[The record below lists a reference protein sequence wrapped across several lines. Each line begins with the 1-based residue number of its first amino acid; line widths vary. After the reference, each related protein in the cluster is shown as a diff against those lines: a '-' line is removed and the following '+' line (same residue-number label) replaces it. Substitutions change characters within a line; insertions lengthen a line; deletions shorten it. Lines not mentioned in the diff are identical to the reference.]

1 MKKILIA
8 LCAVATLASCTKNE
22 VLSYDKEAIGFE
34 NAFVDNSTRSVDDPS
49 YTNSR
54 LFPDFQVYGYVAG
67 EPDVASVPVFGADGV
82 TVTGSGTGDSANWTY
97 VDDDVVAQ
105 YWIAGAIYNFSA
117 VAPVTDGGW
126 TKTAAD
132 KDATTLSFTN
142 DGVTDLLYAQN
153 PVYTAK
159 TDGTKNGAVGF
170 TFRHVLSKVKFSF
183 ENKYAA
189 TNSSI
194 RVKNIQIT
202 DAYETGNVV
211 LKAATH
217 ATPTVW
223 SDQAVDANFVLDFGM
238 ATDDQ
243 ATTATKENDE
253 VAFKNGQTYESQK
266 ELFMI
271 PGAGATSYTVGS
283 TSMKGYTVQFTVEL
297 LVNSQEITQYTHTIY
312 TSFVPEPGKAYDLV
326 ATINATNI
334 DPTTSQEA
342 IEFTVTTITD
352 WDNDHD
358 GKEGTDGTDTEDN
371 QTDTTI

>member
-22 VLSYDKEAIGFE
+22 VLSYDQEAIGFD
-34 NAFVDNSTRSVDDPS
+34 NAFVDNSTRSVVDHS
-49 YTNSR
+49 YSTSNMFSS
-54 LFPDFQVYGYVAG
+54 FQVYGFVAG
-67 EPDVASVPVFGADGV
+67 QQDAASVPVFGAAGV
-82 TVTGSGTGDSANWTY
+82 TVTGSGTGNNANWTY
-97 VDDDVVAQ
+97 DDNFVQ

-117 VAPVTDGGW
+117 VAPVTNAW

-159 TDGTKNGAVGF
+159 AAENDTVAF

-183 ENKYAA
+183 VNGYNA

-202 DAYETGNVV
+202 DAYTQGIVELN
-211 LKAATH
+211 ATTSNW
-217 ATPTVW
+217 TPVESSNNLTL
-223 SDQAVDANFVLDFGM
+223 NFGM

-243 ATTATKENDE
+243 DTDAKENAE
-253 VAFKNGQTYESQK
+253 VDFTYGQTYESQN

-271 PGAGATSYTVGS
+271 PGAGQDVTVENADATTTTHPKVYTV
-283 TSMKGYTVQFTVEL
+283 KFTVEL
-297 LVNSQEITQYTHTIY
+297 LVNGAVIKTYPHTIY
-312 TSFVPEPGKAYDLV
+312 TSFVPQPGKAYDLK
-326 ATINATNI
+326 AEIKPENI
-334 DPTTSQEA
+334 DPSTEQEE
-342 IEFTVTTITD
+342 IQFTVTTITD

-358 GKEGTDGTDTEDN
+358 GEEGTNGTDTEDN
-371 QTDTTI
+371 QVDTTI

>member
-22 VLSYDKEAIGFE
+22 VLSYDQEAIGFD

-54 LFPDFQVYGYVAG
+54 LFPNFQVYGYV
-67 EPDVASVPVFGADGV
+67 EGAPLFNTDNSGV
-82 TVTGSGTGDSANWTY
+82 TVTGSGTNWTY
-97 VDDDVVAQ
+97 VDDDVLVQ
-105 YWIAGAIYNFSA
+105 YWIAGAKYNFSA
-117 VAPVTDGGW
+117 VAPVTNAW
-126 TKTAAD
+126 TKTAAN

-153 PVYTAK
+153 AEYTAK

-194 RVKNIQIT
+194 RVKDIKIT
-202 DAYETGNVV
+202 DAYKTGNVV
-211 LKAATH
+211 LKAATD
-217 ATPTVW
+217 ATPTKW
-223 SDQAVDANFVLDFGM
+223 SDQAVNVDATNPFILNFGM

-243 ATTATKENDE
+243 ATTDVKENAV
-253 VAFKNGQTYESQK
+253 VAFTNGQTYESQK

-283 TSMKGYTVQFTVEL
+283 TQMNGYTVQFTVEL
-297 LVNSQEITQYTHTIY
+297 LVNGTVIKEYTHTIY
-312 TSFVPEPGKAYDLV
+312 TSFVPEPGKAYDLK
-326 ATINATNI
+326 AEITPESI
-334 DPTTSQEA
+334 DPDHQQEE
-342 IEFTVTTITD
+342 IQFTVTTITD
-352 WDNDHD
+352 WDTDHNDD
-358 GKEGTDGTDTEDN
+358 GNNNDV
-371 QTDTTI
+371 TTI